1 MLNVFQPSTGQAE
14 LSAIAETFES
24 NWLGKGK
31 RVAEFEA
38 AWAKHIGTTP
48 DHVVST
54 TSATEG
60 LFQICELIG
69 LHRGDK
75 VIMPTVSF
83 IGAANAVLATGATP
97 VFCDVDRY
105 TLNPRLSDIQAVYTK
120 HTFALILLHYGGSTQ
135 ELGEIRCWCNEND
148 VVMIEDAACA
158 QATTYRGKVAG
169 TCGHYGVWSF
179 DAMKVITTG
188 DGGMIYCEDANDA
201 KRLRQR
207 MYMGLEESSG
217 LSSTGDKWWQFST
230 NHPGRRAIMNDIAAS
245 MGLAQLPKLSE
256 FVERRQKI
264 VGIYFD
270 QQLVDHVGMP
280 NRIPTPY
287 YFFWIQ
293 TSNRDELAKHL
304 KANGIYTTF
313 RYYPL
318 HLALKTGD
326 SLPNAEWAANN
337 TLLLP
342 LHQSLSD
349 DDVMFVCD
357 KVKEFFA

>member
-1 MLNVFQPSTGQAE
+1 MINVFQPSAGQSE
-14 LSAIAETFES
+14 LSAIAETFQS

-60 LFQICELIG
+60 LFQVCELIG

-75 VIMPTVSF
+75 VIMPTISF
-83 IGAANAVLATGATP
+83 VGAANAVIATGATP

-105 TLNPRLSDIQAVYTK
+105 TLNPKLSDIQAVYTK
-120 HTFALILLHYGGSTQ
+120 HTFALVLLHYGGSTQ
-135 ELGEIRCWCNEND
+135 ELGEIRRWCNEND

-158 QATTYRGKVAG
+158 QATIYRGKAAG
-169 TCGHYGVWSF
+169 TWGKFGVWSF
-179 DAMKVITTG
+179 DAMKAITTG

-217 LSSTGDKWWQFST
+217 LSSSGDKWWKFST

-245 MGLAQLPKLSE
+245 MGLAQLPKLND
-256 FVERRQKI
+256 FIVRRQSI
-264 VGIYFD
+264 SSTYQTAVGVYSDRNI
-270 QQLVDHVGMP
+270 L
-280 NRIPTPY
+280 PY
-287 YFFWIQ
+287 YFYWIQ
-293 TSNRDELAKHL
+293 TPKRDDLAKHL
-304 KANGIYTTF
+304 KANGIYVTF

-318 HLALKTGD
+318 HWALKTGD

-342 LHQSLSD
+342 LHQTLSD